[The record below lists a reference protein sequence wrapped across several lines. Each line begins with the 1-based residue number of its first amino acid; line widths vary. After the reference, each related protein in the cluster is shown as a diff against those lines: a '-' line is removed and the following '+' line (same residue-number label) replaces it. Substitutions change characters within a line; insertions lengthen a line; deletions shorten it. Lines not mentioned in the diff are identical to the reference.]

1 MKELKEDK
9 EKLEKELFK
18 IIRDFEEKY
27 EVEVYDIYVSHERI
41 IGEKDTSL
49 TSIDIDVRV

>member
-9 EKLEKELFK
+9 KKLEKELFK

-41 IGEKDTSL
+41 IGEKDISL